1 MNQPFRLASIL
12 RWREVERDSRRQEWV
27 EACDSEAKLRSCAE
41 RLCEEI
47 RAEQSRRR
55 AALDAGAVSLDEVQ
69 TRHRYEL
76 ALREELDSLQR
87 ARNEAARLRE
97 LRHNQLSEAEQALE
111 ALKRLR
117 QRHDDQQAADNR
129 RREQTACDESAARQS
144 ASGRPL
150 PPL

>member
-27 EACDSEAKLRSCAE
+27 EACDSEAKLRSRAE

-47 RAEQSRRR
+47 RVEQSRRR
-55 AALDAGAVSLDEVQ
+55 AALDAGVVSLDEVQ

-87 ARNEAARLRE
+87 ARDEAARLRE

-117 QRHDDQQAADNR
+117 QRHDDQRAADTR
-129 RREQTACDESAARQS
+129 RRNLSSRNDPHDHQS
-144 ASGRPL
+144 E
-150 PPL
+150 